1 VAELLLIN
9 PAEPIRRKGSKMA
22 KSKTSRKRKW
32 GSPAQRAALKKMLAA
47 NRRKGGG
54 SKRRAAKRTSASAA
68 RRRMANPVTASY
80 SRKRRGARR
89 RSNPISLGGA
99 SGVIGAL
106 KTALLGGAG
115 SVAVDLAYGQ
125 VARFLPVMLQRTP
138 GSVGLGDA
146 VKAVFTVAAGELL
159 NKPTRGMSRKM
170 AAGALTVQAA
180 TILRNFVPASLALG
194 YYNPAAVTQ
203 GTARVGPIRP
213 GMNAYVPGA
222 PPLLNAYSEGLPPML
237 NGMPGSMSSAM
248 AREGVTRFR

>member
-1 VAELLLIN
+1 MAELLLIN
-9 PAEPIRRKGSKMA
+9 PAKPIRKGKKMA
-22 KSKTSRKRKW
+22 ARKKSSRKW
-32 GSPAQRAALKKMLAA
+32 GSPAQKRALAKMLAA

-54 SKRRAAKRTSASAA
+54 GKRRAAKRTSASAA
-68 RRRMANPVTASY
+68 RRRMSNPIASY
-80 SRKRRGARR
+80 SRKRRSARR
-89 RSNPISLGGA
+89 RNPISLGGA
-99 SGVIGAL
+99 TGMVGAL
-106 KTALLGGAG
+106 KAALLGGAG

-125 VARFLPVMLQRTP
+125 VSRFLPAMLQRTP

-146 VKAVFTVAAGELL
+146 VKAVFTVAVGEVL
-159 NKPTRGMSRKM
+159 NKPTRGLSRKM

-194 YYNPAAVTQ
+194 YYSPAAVTQ

-237 NGMPGSMSSAM
+237 NGMPGSMPSAM
-248 AREGVTRFR
+248 AREGVTRYR